1 MAKDNN
7 VTVTLAPEK
16 VTKNTVRFTEQ
27 LESEFTAP
35 TIGTIYIPKATLGQ
49 LGYANGDNLV
59 LTLAIGGDNK

>member
-7 VTVTLAPEK
+7 VTVTLVPEK

-59 LTLAIGGDNK
+59 LTLAIGGEK

>member
-1 MAKDNN
+1 MATNN
-7 VTVTLAPEK
+7 VTITLVPEK

-35 TIGTIYIPKATLGQ
+35 TIGTIYVPKATLGQ